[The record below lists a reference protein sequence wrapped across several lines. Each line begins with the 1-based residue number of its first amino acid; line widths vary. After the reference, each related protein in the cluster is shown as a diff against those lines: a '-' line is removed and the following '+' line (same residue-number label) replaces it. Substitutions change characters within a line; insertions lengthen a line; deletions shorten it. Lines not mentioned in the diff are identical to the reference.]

1 MQADKAN
8 PLVHSSTCQLVNS
21 NNITIKNINTM
32 SQKGKA
38 RRERYQEQQAK
49 KGAKVFNW
57 ILALLVVGA
66 IIFIAVS
73 ALQG

>member
-1 MQADKAN
+1 
-8 PLVHSSTCQLVNS
+8 
-21 NNITIKNINTM
+21 M

-57 ILALLVVGA
+57 ILVLLVVGA
-66 IIFIAVS
+66 IIGIAVS
-73 ALQG
+73 ELQG